1 MDQAACRTL
10 LTRLIG
16 EETSALE
23 ELARLLDV
31 EHGHLQAND
40 AAALQQAMRNRQGC
54 VTRILR
60 VDEERRQLCRSL
72 GRPNDLKGLEQV
84 MRWCDPDGTLVEPW
98 RRCAEVAARA
108 QKLNDRNG
116 SLVGARLK
124 HVQDRLSTLLAG
136 RRSMH
141 TYGRRGISSAAD
153 SGTLIAA
160 EA

>member
-16 EETSALE
+16 EETDALE
-23 ELARLLDV
+23 ELVRLLGI
-31 EHGHLQAND
+31 EHGYLQAND
-40 AAALQQAMRNRQGC
+40 ATALQAAMRNRQGC

-60 VDEERRQLCRSL
+60 VDEERRQLCRGL
-72 GRPNDLKGLEQV
+72 GRSNDLKGLEQL
-84 MRWCDPDGTLVEPW
+84 MHWCDPNGTLVEPW
-98 RRCAEVAARA
+98 RRCAEVAGRA
-108 QKLNDRNG
+108 QQLNDRNG

-124 HVQDRLSTLLAG
+124 HVQGRLSTLLDG

-141 TYGRRGISSAAD
+141 TYGRRGIRSAAD
-153 SGTLIAA
+153 SGSLIAA